1 MENQAQFIRLF
12 SVSCISEFFNIINII
27 ESQQRKFLI
36 VAESTILIAVPIQ
49 LFWYT
54 KIPKRYNLANMNT
67 SDFVNMIIR
76 DSAIMFTSD
85 LPIMCTSNQVSIF
98 TSELE
103 KKKIRST
110 SSLVMSIGEDVDL
123 VPRIKILHKRC
134 I

>member
-36 VAESTILIAVPIQ
+36 VAESTILIDVPIQ

-54 KIPKRYNLANMNT
+54 KIPKSYNLANMNT

>member
-1 MENQAQFIRLF
+1 MNLVTVSSKF
-12 SVSCISEFFNIINII
+12 S

-36 VAESTILIAVPIQ
+36 VAESTILIDVPIQ

-54 KIPKRYNLANMNT
+54 KIPKSYNLANMNT

-110 SSLVMSIGEDVDL
+110 SSLVMSIGEDVYL